1 MIRKKHEKK
10 RDRGSLDPR
19 SSLISSAIGQVHPP
33 SYLRHRLKSKANE
46 VSVISSSFFSFFAH
60 NCPRSRL
67 NSGSIRW
74 IVSNHVKPA
83 AAITSKGLFRNGK
96 NKGKNANAPFQRDG
110 AISALRGALDSILLR
125 ILLRVAPR
133 FFFFSNS
140 TPSFF
145 FRVIKFMAAQRGLN
159 LD

>member
-1 MIRKKHEKK
+1 M
-10 RDRGSLDPR
+10 
-19 SSLISSAIGQVHPP
+19 
-33 SYLRHRLKSKANE
+33 
-46 VSVISSSFFSFFAH
+46 
-60 NCPRSRL
+60 
-67 NSGSIRW
+67 
-74 IVSNHVKPA
+74 SNRA

-110 AISALRGALDSILLR
+110 AISALRGALDSIRLFAYF
-125 ILLRVAPR
+125 VAR
-133 FFFFSNS
+133 CSSFLFFSNS

>member
-10 RDRGSLDPR
+10 RDRGPLDPR

-83 AAITSKGLFRNGK
+83 AAITSKGLFRI
-96 NKGKNANAPFQRDG
+96 KGKMRTLPFNAMARYQPFEELLIRFG
-110 AISALRGALDSILLR
+110 FLR

-145 FRVIKFMAAQRGLN
+145 IRVIKFMAAQRGLN